1 MTCLW
6 KVCWTFVNCH
16 WCLILHNLRRGMCSL
31 PFEKGICDDGHFLII
46 IRQHR
51 RNKDHDNSWQFTDIL
66 RSRQKLRVT
75 QNLRGEGKSTVN
87 HKQTSPVRNLFWAV
101 INIFD
106 LECFGAGDL
115 DIPSDFLLMSLCWL
129 DIYHGSQLVQKFN
142 LCTKT
147 LSAVS
152 QPRRVVLSTHV
163 CFACVASNGGK
174 PGRSGPPNMARIWSW
189 SVPPKNCRKLEKLVQ

>member
-1 MTCLW
+1 MT
-6 KVCWTFVNCH
+6 FMH
-16 WCLILHNLRRGMCSL
+16 
-31 PFEKGICDDGHFLII
+31 
-46 IRQHR
+46 
-51 RNKDHDNSWQFTDIL
+51 FTDIR

-75 QNLRGEGKSTVN
+75 KNFRSEGKRNAN
-87 HKQTSPVRNLFWAV
+87 HKQTSPARNLFLAV

-129 DIYHGSQLVQKFN
+129 DIYHGSQIIQKFN

-152 QPRRVVLSTHV
+152 QPRRVVLSTRV
-163 CFACVASNGGK
+163 CFACVARNGGK
-174 PGRSGPPNMARIWSW
+174 PGRTGPPNMARI
-189 SVPPKNCRKLEKLVQ
+189 